1 MECSINNQQADYPV
15 GEELLST
22 LNRVLQA
29 AAAAEGVAG
38 EAEVSLTLV
47 DDAAIKELNRT
58 YRGVDAP
65 TDVLSFAL
73 EEKGPDEPAYADPG
87 GDKLL
92 GDIIISV
99 PTAVRQAGEYGHSLA
114 RELAF
119 LAVHGFLHLLGYDHD
134 TAAGAADMEARQ
146 EAILAGV
153 GLRR

>member
-1 MECSINNQQADYPV
+1 M
-15 GEELLST
+15 
-22 LNRVLQA
+22 
-29 AAAAEGVAG
+29 
-38 EAEVSLTLV
+38 
-47 DDAAIKELNRT
+47 
-58 YRGVDAP
+58 DAP

-73 EEKGPDEPAYADPG
+73 EEKSPDEPAYADPG

>member
-15 GEELLST
+15 DAELLST
-22 LNRVLQA
+22 LNRVLEA
-29 AAAAEGVAG
+29 AATTEGVAG

-47 DDAAIKELNRT
+47 DDAAIRELNRT

-73 EEKGPDEPAYADPG
+73 EETAPEEPGYTDPG
-87 GDKLL
+87 EDRLL

-119 LAVHGFLHLLGYDHD
+119 LAVHGFLHLLGYDHA

-153 GLRR
+153 GLGR